1 MERSSFLKL
10 NWRDLL
16 KGLLLA
22 VLSAV
27 VTFVYEVVQAGT
39 SFDKEFLIRAG
50 TVALATA
57 LAYLLKNLFE
67 NNDGE
72 LVKKDLE

>member
-1 MERSSFLKL
+1 MERSKFLSV
-10 NWRDLL
+10 NWRDFL

-27 VTFVYEVVQAGT
+27 ITFVYELLQAGPVV
-39 SFDKEFLIRAG
+39 FDKELLAKVGMIAAS
-50 TVALATA
+50 TV

-67 NNDGE
+67 NSDG
-72 LVKKDLE
+72 DLAKPEG

>member
-1 MERSSFLKL
+1 MERSKFFTL
-10 NWRDLL
+10 NWRDAL

-27 VTFVYEVVQAGT
+27 ITFLYEVFQAGPVT
-39 SFDKEFLIRAG
+39 FDKEFLGKVGLIA
-50 TVALATA
+50 VSTA

-67 NNDGE
+67 NSEGD
-72 LVKKDLE
+72 LAKKE

>member
-27 VTFVYEVVQAGT
+27 VTFAYEVVQAGT
-39 SFDKEFLIRAG
+39 SFDREFLIKAG
-50 TVALATA
+50 SVALATA
-57 LAYLLKNLFE
+57 LAYLLKNFFE
-67 NNDGE
+67 NSEGD
-72 LVKKDLE
+72 LKKEV